1 MSVIGPMK
9 KFDPLPIPFQSVP
22 IETESEKIGTRLIGI
37 GIGVTRYLD
46 AFPYQISLPVVPLLQ
61 FKCMLYIKG
70 RTMKES
76 VFAIMHDVLKIAK
89 LTKVGLQSVHL

>member
-1 MSVIGPMK
+1 MCFNEVHYVYECMK
-9 KFDPLPIPFQSVP
+9 LNSSLKYPNYFGL
-22 IETESEKIGTRLIGI
+22 
-37 GIGVTRYLD
+37 
-46 AFPYQISLPVVPLLQ
+46 FPCFVYQISLPVVPLLQ